1 MVPSNLYNLDP
12 HRKNSCFLRIS
23 FQLKAP
29 AYKTITGGV
38 RFFSRWQIK
47 KDVLKKSTRAM
58 VFNKIKLLVGFC

>member
-29 AYKTITGGV
+29 AYKTITGGGIDFLAGG
-38 RFFSRWQIK
+38 R
-47 KDVLKKSTRAM
+47 LKKM
-58 VFNKIKLLVGFC
+58 Y